1 VLEALGFVWTLPN
14 TLLGL
19 IAGGLTFQRPR
30 LHGGA
35 LVFDHG
41 PRGLTAAMSALNR
54 TAMTVGYVIVSSA
67 PVEGTLL
74 HHEQHHIRQYRVW
87 GPFFIPVYLLLAVR
101 YGYRRHPFEIAAM
114 RAAGEGA

>member
-1 VLEALGFVWTLPN
+1 VLAVLGFVWTLPN
-14 TLLGL
+14 TLLGV

-35 LVFDHG
+35 LVFDRRA
-41 PRGLTAAMSALNR
+41 RGLTAVMRTLNR

-67 PVEGTLL
+67 PVEDTLL
-74 HHEQHHIRQYRVW
+74 RHEQHHIRQYTQW
-87 GPFFIPVYLLLAVR
+87 GPFFIPAYLLLAVR

-114 RAAGEGA
+114 RAAGEVA